1 MTTITICGNTTSPAE
16 LRFTPSGKAVTSFN
30 VAVNDRRFDKAKNEW
45 VDGDTTFYPCSAWGA
60 MAENVAESLADKGV
74 RVVVTGRIK
83 SRTYQNKDGQDVTR
97 FEVEVDE
104 VGPSLRYATAVVTR
118 AGVTTTVVPTGGGK
132 TAPHQPA
139 GRTQPTDPW
148 AQPIPADEPSF

>member
-16 LRFTPSGKAVTSFN
+16 LRFAPSGKAVTSFN

-97 FEVEVDE
+97 FEVDVEE
-104 VGPSLRYATAVVTR
+104 VGPSLLRATAVVTR
-118 AGVTTTVVPTGGGK
+118 ATSGAQPGRQP
-132 TAPHQPA
+132 AARQPA
-139 GRTQPTDPW
+139 GRPQATDPW
-148 AQPIPADEPSF
+148 AGNVRNEQPF

>member
-104 VGPSLRYATAVVTR
+104 VGPSLKYATAKVTR
-118 AGVTTTVVPTGGGK
+118 AASGGQQSGG
-132 TAPHQPA
+132 QQRPA
-139 GRTQPTDPW
+139 QRPAADPW
-148 AQPIPADEPSF
+148 GTSEEAPF